1 MNKLNVLTYGFF
13 PWRLCTLWHNFRQV
27 GRNLRYV
34 LQRATKGYCDQ
45 DLWNLDYF
53 YSQLFVNTL
62 TDFSKQLHGAP
73 SKFYDEESDSI
84 SRWIDYINEMR
95 DHFYN
100 SIEENEVEKNEFED
114 DYMFIAYGDTNDHI
128 VGTQL
133 SREQNEARE
142 LWLKRE
148 KEINDWRANELKTAL
163 NMLENVY
170 EDLWD

>member
-13 PWRLCTLWHNFRQV
+13 PWRLCTLWHNFRQI

-62 TDFSKQLHGAP
+62 TDFPKQLHGAP

-100 SIEENEVEKNEFED
+100 SIEENEVQKNEIEYNPSFEID
-114 DYMFIAYGDTNDHI
+114 RETGELRNTDTSLQNEEARAKW
-128 VGTQL
+128 L
-133 SREQNEARE
+133 AREQEIQAWRDAE
-142 LWLKRE
+142 LAKGMQ
-148 KEINDWRANELKTAL
+148 
-163 NMLENVY
+163 MLEKVY
-170 EDLWD
+170 HNLWD

>member
-1 MNKLNVLTYGFF
+1 MNKLNVLTYGFL
-13 PWRLCTLWHNFRQV
+13 PWRLCNLWHNFRQLW
-27 GRNLRYV
+27 RNLRYV

-62 TDFSKQLHGAP
+62 TDFPKQLHGAP

-114 DYMFIAYGDTNDHI
+114 DYMFIAHGDINDHI
-128 VGTQL
+128 IGTQL

-148 KEINDWRANELKTAL
+148 KEINDWRANELKTAF

>member
-1 MNKLNVLTYGFF
+1 MNKLNVLTYGFL
-13 PWRLCTLWHNFRQV
+13 PWRLYNLWHNFRQIW
-27 GRNLRYV
+27 RNLRYV

-73 SKFYDEESDSI
+73 SKFYDEETGSI
-84 SRWIDYINEMR
+84 SRWIDYIGEMR

-100 SIEENEVEKNEFED
+100 SIKENKVEKNEFED

-128 VGTQL
+128 IGTQL
-133 SREQNEARE
+133 SREQNEVRE

-148 KEINDWRANELKTAL
+148 KEIDDWRANELKTAL